1 MSIRDLTTYEVLF
14 DSWLN
19 DEIISMSGGVITH
32 THVSSNQSQEDTDE
46 LQIFIDIGNSPQRP
60 IHIEERLTS
69 IGEGQVAV
77 VDSCIGSSES
87 IIAGPYVILSNCVA
101 IQPASPG
108 VRMRAVSDDAEDSLA
123 GTGAQKLKLTYFTES
138 PWEMFTEVVE
148 MDGTTPINTDATDIY
163 RLNKV
168 EVVQGGP
175 AAGIITLESTDG
187 AILYAQIDQYETFF
201 ERAIFYVQDGEQAIV
216 TDIFLGCSTN
226 GGVTWRLF
234 LSDEDEESGEVVTRG
249 QFSVHMADDILH
261 IPLKVPRKVSN
272 PNGKRIAIGLAV
284 QGPVAAQKGTGT
296 ISGYCKKIGT

>member
-32 THVSSNQSQEDTDE
+32 THISSNQSQQDTDE
-46 LQIFIDIGNSPQRP
+46 LQIFIDIGNSPKRP
-60 IHIEERLTS
+60 LHIEERLTS

-77 VDSCIGSSES
+77 VDSCIGSSS
-87 IIAGPYVILSNCVA
+87 NIVAGPYVILSNCDA

-108 VRMRAVSDDAEDSLA
+108 VQMEAVSTSEDDALG
-123 GTGAQKLKLTYFTES
+123 GTGAQKLKITYFTED
-138 PWEMFTEVVE
+138 PWELFTEIVE
-148 MDGTTPINTDATDIY
+148 MDGTTPVNTDATDIY
-163 RLNKV
+163 RLHKV
-168 EVVQGGP
+168 EVVLGGP
-175 AAGIITLESTDG
+175 AAGVITLKSTD
-187 AILYAQIDQYETFF
+187 AVTLYAQIDQYETFF
-201 ERAIFYVQDGEQAIV
+201 ERALFYVEAGYQAVV

-234 LSDEDEESGEVVTRG
+234 LSDEDEDSGDVVTRG
-249 QFSVHMADDILH
+249 QLSVHIADDTLH
-261 IPLKVPRKVSN
+261 IPLKVPRTVSN

-296 ISGYCKKIGT
+296 IAGYCKKIGT

>member
-32 THVSSNQSQEDTDE
+32 THVSSNQSQQDTDE
-46 LQIFIDIGNSPQRP
+46 LQIFIDIGNSPHRP

-69 IGEGQVAV
+69 IGEGEVGV
-77 VDSCIGSSES
+77 VDSCIGSSDS
-87 IIAGPYVILSNCVA
+87 IVAGPYVILSNCVA
-101 IQPASPG
+101 VQPASPG
-108 VRMRAVSDDAEDSLA
+108 VQMEAVSTSGNDILA
-123 GTGAQKLKLTYFTES
+123 GTGVQKLKITYFTKD

-148 MDGTTPINTDATDIY
+148 MDGTTPVNTVATDIY
-163 RLNKV
+163 RIHKI
-168 EVVQGGP
+168 EVVLGQP
-175 AAGIITLESTDG
+175 AAGTITLKSTD
-187 AILYAQIDQYETFF
+187 ASILYAQIDQYETFF
-201 ERAIFYVQDGEQAIV
+201 ERAIFYVENGYQAIV

-234 LSDEDEESGEVVTRG
+234 YSDEDEDTGDIVTRG
-249 QFSVHMADDILH
+249 QFSVHIADDILH

-296 ISGYCKKIGT
+296 IAGYCKKIGT